1 MSRLTTKPRVLV
13 CVEDDAVL
21 RSIGLALDAAGFD
34 ARTTADPKAA
44 WADAQAL
51 APHFAFIDIS
61 SPRNGEMT
69 LARQLAR
76 AHVPFGVLSAREDA
90 ERVERAIESGAMGCL
105 FKPLDLA
112 VVVPSIGLWLAR
124 AVELQQLR
132 DEKQSLQHAVRQ
144 NRSIGTAVGLLMARH
159 ELTLADAF
167 EALRRQARS
176 ERRSVAAL
184 ASDIV
189 AGVAAVKLP

>member
-1 MSRLTTKPRVLV
+1 MPRLTTKPRVLV
-13 CVEDDAVL
+13 CEEDDSVL
-21 RSIGLALDAAGFD
+21 RSIGSALEAAGFD
-34 ARTTADPKAA
+34 ARTASDPKAA

-51 APHFAFIDIS
+51 APHFALIDIS
-61 SPRNGEMT
+61 SPRSREMT

-76 AHVPFGVLSAREDA
+76 AHVPFGVLSARDDA
-90 ERVERAIESGAMGCL
+90 EQVERAIESGAMGCL

-112 VVVPSIGLWLAR
+112 IVVPSIGLWSAR
-124 AVELQQLR
+124 AVELQRLR
-132 DEKQSLQHAVRQ
+132 DEKQSLQQAVRQ
-144 NRSIGTAVGLLMARH
+144 NRSIGTAVGLLMERH
-159 ELTLADAF
+159 RLTLADAF

-189 AGVAAVKLP
+189 AGVAALRLP